1 MYEFTSAINNMTT
14 FWLQSAYQT
23 LTVGP
28 DNQLQVT
35 DDFLRTYLLRPELN
49 LVPESCDAERTLHK
63 RLSDDPRAEIADA
76 EIAAM
81 ADVDIQVNYQ
91 VWLRYRAK
99 LLAASSL
106 ENFYMSLFKGD
117 GVDVPPLF
125 IGLLAQIFVRHILG
139 EDCHPLDA
147 RMGELFFRTQKISV
161 LEDSIVMGADE
172 EVVDRN
178 AKAGENGDIMDLL
191 KGKSMTMRSIDLD
204 VLHEENADLYWEQNE
219 EYAFAIQLNFGQ
231 PPINHFSRL
240 LEKWIAHFLGVKV
253 RVTPM
258 QQITDPKWSWH
269 VGLDA
274 VATDILNKL
283 YNKETVD
290 PDELEKIICL
300 FRLDFIDEAAVSQ
313 AQVGKPVYMGIAMN
327 DQKQLKL
334 KPQNLLF
341 NLPLAKV
348 S

>member
-1 MYEFTSAINNMTT
+1 MTN
-14 FWLQSAYQT
+14 FWPHSAYKT
-23 LTVGP
+23 LTVGS
-28 DNQLQVT
+28 DKQLLVT

-49 LVPESCDAERTLHK
+49 LVPESCDVERALHQ
-63 RLSDDPRAEIADA
+63 RLNANPRAEISDE
-76 EIAAM
+76 EITDM
-81 ADVDIQVNYQ
+81 ADSDIQVNYQ

-125 IGLLAQIFVRHILG
+125 ISQLAQIFIRHILG

-147 RMGELFFRTQKISV
+147 RMGELFFRTQKITV
-161 LEDSIVMGADE
+161 LEDGVVMGADD
-172 EVVDRN
+172 EVVTRN
-178 AKAGENGDIMDLL
+178 AQAGETGNIMDLL
-191 KGKSMTMRSIDLD
+191 KSKSMSMRSVDLD
-204 VLHEENADLYWEQNE
+204 VLHEENAELYWDKSEDHD
-219 EYAFAIQLNFGQ
+219 FAVQLNFGQ
-231 PPINHFSRL
+231 PPINHFCRV
-240 LEKWIAHFLGVKV
+240 LEKWVQHFLGAQV
-253 RVTPM
+253 RITPM
-258 QQITDPKWSWH
+258 QQISDPKWSWH

-274 VATDILNKL
+274 AATDILNKL

-290 PDELEKIICL
+290 TDELERVICL
-300 FRLDFIDEAAVSQ
+300 FRLDFIDEAAATQSQ
-313 AQVGKPVYMGIAMN
+313 AGKPVYMGIAMN
-327 DQKQLKL
+327 DDKQLKL